1 VHSRSGIAGAYTTV
15 APGIDGDRDGA
26 HSLQTTPR
34 TDCGGTAGEEES
46 LLLLEFLELPSNPLD
61 VSETLA
67 VEPYLRWM
75 VEVSSFGI
83 STEEEPT
90 PFLSAHLKP

>member
-1 VHSRSGIAGAYTTV
+1 
-15 APGIDGDRDGA
+15 
-26 HSLQTTPR
+26 
-34 TDCGGTAGEEES
+34 
-46 LLLLEFLELPSNPLD
+46 LD